1 MMSGHLR
8 PIHCFCGALALAA
21 PAAAAAGSVTGG
33 AGAQLGVL
41 SPVSVIK
48 RTDLNF
54 GTVVTAPTAGTVV
67 LNPVDGSRTTTG
79 GLIAVGT
86 AAHAAV
92 FTSTG
97 SKNSVVIIR
106 LPAAPITLTR
116 VGGTQTVT
124 ASTWTLDGSTNRK
137 VPANQTFDFSVGA
150 TLNVGAAQ
158 VAGTYVGT
166 FQITVQY
173 P

>member
-1 MMSGHLR
+1 MFGRLHLF
-8 PIHCFCGALALAA
+8 HCLCAALALAA
-21 PAAAAAGSVTGG
+21 PAAAIAAAPVTGSSN
-33 AGAQLGVL
+33 AQIGVL

-48 RTDLNF
+48 DSDLNF
-54 GTVVTAPTAGTVV
+54 GTVITAATAGTVV
-67 LNPVDGSRTTTG
+67 LNPVNGSQTTTG
-79 GLIAVGT
+79 GLTATGT
-86 AAHAAV
+86 GAHAAV

-106 LPAAPITLTR
+106 VPTAAVTMKR
-116 VGGTQTVT
+116 AGGTETVT
-124 ASTWTLDGSTNRK
+124 ASTWTVDGATTQK
-137 VPANQTFDFSVGA
+137 IPANQTFDFAVGA

-158 VAGTYVGT
+158 VPGTYVGT

>member
-1 MMSGHLR
+1 MFGRPR
-8 PIHCFCGALALAA
+8 PIHCLCAALALAA
-21 PAAAAAGSVTGG
+21 SGVASAGTPVAATGG
-33 AGAQLGVL
+33 AQIGVL

-48 RTDLNF
+48 KSDLNF
-54 GTVVTAPTAGTVV
+54 GTVVTSTTAGTVV
-67 LNPVDGSRTTTG
+67 LNPLNGSRTTTG
-79 GLIAVGT
+79 GLLAVGT

-97 SKNSVVIIR
+97 SKNSVVIIH
-106 LPAAPITLTR
+106 LPTVASTLKR
-116 VGGTQTVT
+116 VGGTETVT
-124 ASTWTLDGSTNRK
+124 ASTWTADGNTTRK
-137 VPANQTFDFSVGA
+137 IPANQTFDFAVGA

>member
-1 MMSGHLR
+1 MFGR
-8 PIHCFCGALALAA
+8 PRPFQCLCGALALAVST
-21 PAAAAAGSVTGG
+21 AAVAGSVTRT
-33 AGAQLGVL
+33 AGAQVGVL
-41 SPVSVIK
+41 HPVSVIK
-48 RTDLNF
+48 DSDLDF
-54 GTVVTAPTAGTVV
+54 GTVVTSATAGTVV
-67 LNPVDGSRTTTG
+67 LNPVNGSLTTTG
-79 GLIAVGT
+79 GLTTAGT

-106 LPAAPITLTR
+106 LPTAAITMTR
-116 VGGTQTVT
+116 VGGTETVT
-124 ASTWTLDGSTNRK
+124 ASTWTLDGAANRRI
-137 VPANQTFDFSVGA
+137 PANQTFDFAVGA

>member
-1 MMSGHLR
+1 MFGR
-8 PIHCFCGALALAA
+8 PRFLHCFYAVLALAA
-21 PAAAAAGSVTGG
+21 PAAAAAAPVTAS
-33 AGAQLGVL
+33 AGAQIGVL

-48 RTDLNF
+48 RADLNF
-54 GTVVTAPTAGTVV
+54 GTVVTAATAGTVV
-67 LNPVDGSRTTTG
+67 LNPLNGSLTTTG
-79 GLIAVGT
+79 GLTAVGT
-86 AAHAAV
+86 GAHAAV

-106 LPAAPITLTR
+106 LPNAPITMTR

-124 ASTWTLDGSTNRK
+124 ASTWTVDGNTTRK
-137 VPANQTFDFSVGA
+137 VPANQTFDFAVGA

-158 VAGTYVGT
+158 VAGTYIGT

>member
-1 MMSGHLR
+1 M
-8 PIHCFCGALALAA
+8 
-21 PAAAAAGSVTGG
+21 PAAAAAATPATAS

-48 RTDLNF
+48 KTDLNF
-54 GTVVTAPTAGTVV
+54 GTVVTAATAGTVV
-67 LNPVDGSRTTTG
+67 LNPVNGSVTTTG
-79 GLIAVGT
+79 GLTATGT
-86 AAHAAV
+86 GAHAAV

-106 LPAAPITLTR
+106 LPTAAVTMKR

-124 ASTWTLDGSTNRK
+124 ASTWTLDGSANRRI
-137 VPANQTFDFSVGA
+137 PANQTFDFAVGA

-158 VAGTYVGT
+158 VGGTYVGT

>member
-1 MMSGHLR
+1 MFSAHR
-8 PIHCFCGALALAA
+8 PFHCLCAGLALAA
-21 PAAAAAGSVTGG
+21 PVAAAGAPVTSS
-33 AGAQLGVL
+33 AGAQIGVL

-48 RTDLNF
+48 KADLSF
-54 GTVVTAPTAGTVV
+54 GTVVTAPTPGTVV
-67 LNPVDGSRTTTG
+67 LNPVNGSLTTTG
-79 GLIAVGT
+79 GLTAIGT
-86 AAHAAV
+86 GAHAAV

-106 LPAAPITLTR
+106 LPTAAITMTR
-116 VGGTQTVT
+116 VGGTETVT
-124 ASTWTLDGSTNRK
+124 ASTWTLDGSTNRR
-137 VPANQTFDFSVGA
+137 VPANQTFDFAVGA

-166 FQITVQY
+166 FQVTVQY

>member
-1 MMSGHLR
+1 MFGGPRFFQCL
-8 PIHCFCGALALAA
+8 CAALALAA
-21 PAAAAAGSVTGG
+21 PGAAIAAAPVTSSSN
-33 AGAQLGVL
+33 AQIGVL

-48 RTDLNF
+48 DSDLNF
-54 GTVVTAPTAGTVV
+54 GTVVTAATAGTVV
-67 LNPVDGSRTTTG
+67 LNPVNGSLTTTG
-79 GLIAVGT
+79 GLTATGT
-86 AAHAAV
+86 GAHAAV

-106 LPAAPITLTR
+106 LPTAAITMKR
-116 VGGTQTVT
+116 AGGTETVT
-124 ASTWTLDGSTNRK
+124 ASTWTVDGATTRK
-137 VPANQTFDFSVGA
+137 IPANQTFDFAVGA

-158 VAGTYVGT
+158 VPGTYVGT